1 MALDSIEICLV
12 KDLFDV
18 AHLSRVDGMVIS
30 IPYAEQDDPPNMIAV
45 LGIDS
50 KKIPCNI
57 FVFLNFA
64 MELSPSTSVGGHKGG
79 ILKKFVKPYTISMR
93 NFL

>member
-12 KDLFDV
+12 EDLFDV

-57 FVFLNFA
+57 FVFLDA
-64 MELSPSTSVGGHKGG
+64 AVSLSCCCFHILGASNKLANTSLTFK
-79 ILKKFVKPYTISMR
+79 S
-93 NFL
+93 